1 MLEQELFLTMPW
13 PPSVNNMYSRSS
25 WGVYMT
31 DKARDFKK
39 FESWNIYNQAVT
51 QVDKS
56 LPITETVELIVKAYP
71 PDKRKRDDD
80 NIQKILSDVL
90 VQAKV
95 LGDDSLIKKRTTE
108 IYYFDDLTKNR
119 GIEIKIKPFKQSK
132 GNI

>member
-25 WGVYMT
+25 FGVYMT

-39 FESWNIYNQAVT
+39 THSWHICNQAVT
-51 QVDKS
+51 QLSKS
-56 LPITETVELIVKAYP
+56 LPITETVELIISAYP

-80 NIQKILSDVL
+80 NIHKILSDIL
-90 VQAKV
+90 VQSKV
-95 LGDDSLIKKRTTE
+95 LKDDSLIKKRTTE
-108 IYYFDDLTKNR
+108 IYYFDDLTKMR
-119 GIEIKIKPFKQSK
+119 GLEIKIKPFTQSK